1 MLKKKLSDAIKGRMN
16 RYKRESEGYKAAAAA
31 PTGPRVTILYGS
43 ETGNSEALSRELGAD
58 FERRDYAVS
67 VQSLDDIDPSELP
80 TMGFVVIALATC
92 GQGVFPKNSQAFWA
106 ELQKPKEAG
115 FLKDL
120 KYCVFGLGDSSYYF
134 FNYTA
139 KLVDARMAELGASRI
154 VPTMYGDDGDEDK
167 FETKFNEWIPTVWKA
182 LGTKT
187 PENKLFEPTITV
199 NYTPDAK
206 PSEFQ
211 FGHSSPVQSKT
222 GAVRITP
229 KDYSRSFVTIEWKT
243 DLPYR
248 IGDSLGVFPENNQQA
263 VDQFL
268 GFYGLDG
275 KAVVT
280 IDNRGTREL
289 PEVITVSDLF
299 SKVLDL
305 LGKPNRRFYQ
315 NLAHFATDAS
325 EKERLTKMGAGE
337 GEYSA
342 TLAETYHYADML
354 KTFKSAKPPLQYLIE
369 MIGNIKPRYYSI
381 SSSPKHTP
389 GEVHSLVLID
399 TWTTPAGRFRT
410 GLTCSMLEKLQA
422 GQVVSG
428 CIHPTAME
436 FPDSDERP
444 KVMAGIGSGLAPFV
458 AFLRERSWKRKQ
470 GIKVGQM
477 VLYFGNQYE
486 KKEFLME
493 EELKGYV
500 KEGLLHLRTAFS
512 RDDPKKKVYV
522 QDLVKQDPEL
532 LYDLLVKQ
540 KGSVYVCGNRNMPKP
555 VQNSIQYCFTK
566 GGNMTDKQ
574 AEDYVVEMYT
584 TGRFNIESW

>member
-1 MLKKKLSDAIKGRMN
+1 MN
-16 RYKRESEGYKAAAAA
+16 RYKRQAESHKATAAAA
-31 PTGPRVTILYGS
+31 TGPRVTILFGS
-43 ETGNSEALSRELGAD
+43 ETGNAEALSRQLGAD
-58 FERRDYAVS
+58 FERRDYSAT
-67 VQSLDDIDPSELP
+67 VQALDDLDPSELP
-80 TMGFVVIALATC
+80 TLGLVVLPIATC
-92 GQGVFPKNSQAFWA
+92 GQGAFPKNCQAFWS

-115 FLKDL
+115 WLKDL

-134 FNYTA
+134 FNHCA
-139 KLVDARMAELGASRI
+139 KLVDARMTELGAQRI

-167 FETKFNEWIPTVWKA
+167 FETRFNEWIPTVWSA

-187 PENKLFEPTITV
+187 PENKLFEPTVTV
-199 NYTPDAK
+199 NFTPDAA
-206 PSEFQ
+206 PAEWSFS
-211 FGHSSPVQSKT
+211 HSSPVQSKT

-229 KDYSRSFVTIEWKT
+229 KDYQRNFVTIEWKS
-243 DLPYR
+243 DLPYS
-248 IGDSLGVFPENNQQA
+248 IGDSLGVFPENNKQSIGE
-263 VDQFL
+263 FL
-268 GFYGLDG
+268 GFYGLDP
-275 KAVVT
+275 KAVIT
-280 IDNRGTREL
+280 IDNRGVREL
-289 PEVITVSDLF
+289 PECITVENLF
-299 SKVLDL
+299 TKVLDI

-325 EKERLTKMGAGE
+325 EKERLVQMGNGQ
-337 GEYSA
+337 GEYSKV
-342 TLAETYHYADML
+342 LAETYHYADML

-369 MIGNIKPRYYSI
+369 MVPNIKPRYYSI

-399 TWTTPAGRFRT
+399 TWTTPSGRFRT
-410 GLTCSMLEKLQA
+410 GLTCTMLEKLQA
-422 GQVVSG
+422 GQVVQG

-486 KKEFLME
+486 KKEYLLK
-493 EELKGYV
+493 EELETYV

-512 RDDPKKKVYV
+512 RDDPKKKIYV
-522 QDLVKQDPEL
+522 QDLVKKDPEM
-532 LYDLLVKQ
+532 LYDLLVNQ

-555 VQNSIQYCFTK
+555 VQNSIKHCFVQSGK
-566 GGNMTDKQ
+566 MTDKQ
-574 AEDYVVEMYT
+574 AEDYIVEMYT